1 MTISRAAVRRF
12 SVLGMVLLASS
23 ALAHHSSAMFNMQN
37 QSTLTGTVKE
47 FQFTNPHC
55 WIQLLV
61 PANGVAE
68 EWSIQ
73 MAAPIQVFQ
82 GGWNSHTLK
91 PGDQIKVTFHPMR
104 DGTKGGNFISATG
117 AGGQHLGKGS

>member
-1 MTISRAAVRRF
+1 VTISRAAVGRF
-12 SVLGMVLLASS
+12 STLGMLLLALP
-23 ALAHHSSAMFNMQN
+23 ARAHHSASMFDMQN
-37 QSTLTGTVKE
+37 EVTLTGTVRE

-55 WIQLLV
+55 WIQLSV
-61 PANGVAE
+61 PENGIAG

-73 MAAPIQVFQ
+73 MGAPIQVFQ

-91 PGDQIKVTFHPMR
+91 PGDQIKVTLHPTR

-117 AGGQHLGKGS
+117 ADGQHLGKAL

>member
-1 MTISRAAVRRF
+1 VTIPRAAIGRF
-12 SVLGMVLLASS
+12 FTLGMLLLVLPAR
-23 ALAHHSSAMFNMQN
+23 AHHSASMFDMQN
-37 QSTLTGTVKE
+37 ELTLTGTVRE

-55 WIQLLV
+55 WIQLAV
-61 PANGVAE
+61 PENGIAG

-73 MAAPIQVFQ
+73 LGAPIQVFQ

-117 AGGQHLGKGS
+117 ADGQHLGKAL

>member
-1 MTISRAAVRRF
+1 VTISRAAVRRF
-12 SVLGMVLLASS
+12 SSLGMLFLALP
-23 ALAHHSSAMFNMQN
+23 ALAHHSSAMFNMQTEL
-37 QSTLTGTVKE
+37 TLTGTVRE

-55 WIQLLV
+55 WIQLSV
-61 PANGVAE
+61 PGNGVTD

-73 MAAPIQVFQ
+73 MGAPIQVFQ

-91 PGDQIKVTFHPMR
+91 PGDQIKVTVHPMR

-117 AGGQHLGKGS
+117 ADGQHLGKGP

>member
-1 MTISRAAVRRF
+1 MTISRAAVSRF
-12 SVLGMVLLASS
+12 STLGMLLLALPT
-23 ALAHHSSAMFNMQN
+23 LAHHSSAMFDMQN
-37 QSTLTGTVKE
+37 ESTLTGTVKE

-61 PANGVAE
+61 PANGVTE

-82 GGWNSHTLK
+82 GGWNPHTLK
-91 PGDQIKVTFHPMR
+91 PGDQIKVTVHVMR
-104 DGTKGGNFISATG
+104 DGTKGANFISATG
-117 AGGQHLGKGS
+117 ADGKHLGKGP